1 MREGKVPY
9 LPLWLMNT
17 QVRIIP
23 IGDEFIPHCN
33 KVLAILKENSIRG
46 DVDDRDET
54 LSKKIR
60 EAETEWIHYV
70 VIIGEK
76 EVANN
81 TVSIRER
88 MTKKNY
94 SESIMKL
101 VTLIKDQ
108 IKEKP
113 FLPINLQEYLSK
125 RPRIAS

>member
-1 MREGKVPY
+1 
-9 LPLWLMNT
+9 
-17 QVRIIP
+17 VRIIP
-23 IGDEFIPHCN
+23 IGNEFMPQCN
-33 KVLAILKENSIRG
+33 ELLAVLKENSIRG
-46 DVDDRDET
+46 DIDDRDET

-76 EVANN
+76 EVASN

-88 MTKKNY
+88 LTKKNY
-94 SESIMKL
+94 SENVTKL

-108 IKEKP
+108 VKDKP
-113 FLPINLQEYLSK
+113 FLPINLQEYLSS